1 MENDILD
8 SLEDLGYSGPALDD
22 GVFDSFV
29 ENGPCQQQ
37 FTELVSW
44 LTDQIKS
51 FTGLEE
57 HVNPI
62 TSSEDSAEFVMELSG
77 FLRELICPY
86 NHLYEGGPV
95 TERVNSKENKLQLL
109 DYLTSELA
117 TIRVLAVKKPGLL
130 KAADQNKPEDVK
142 ESDVAKHLKFMLM
155 GLSFPKPPVNVT
167 SFQLFSKVENKIK
180 EILTKHPMQVG
191 KPLLKARLSDMQW
204 EQILKINNSLALEYQ
219 TRREMLLK
227 RLDVTIQSF
236 MWGDNAKKK
245 QNDIAAVYQPIRKLL
260 MGKTAISVAQILAAR
275 DDLTRLEKTSSG
287 EARDKTRC
295 AINKVRIPKVPD
307 RGGRAWELEPPPP
320 EMPSFVKRVDQPQQQ
335 RPQSGYNSGRGDRGR
350 GDRERGGDRGG
361 GGRGGKVQGGW
372 GDNQSQQFG
381 GQWNQGGG
389 GGQGGRGGGG
399 YQGGGSGGYQGGGG
413 GGYQGSGGG
422 GYQGSGGGGYQG
434 GGGGG
439 GHRGGGGGY
448 DQEGRSGSARGG
460 RGGRGGGRGG
470 RGGNR

>member
-37 FTELVSW
+37 FTELVTW

-62 TSSEDSAEFVMELSG
+62 TSSDDSAEFVMELSG

-130 KAADQNKPEDVK
+130 KAADQNKPEDMK

-155 GLSFPKPPVNVT
+155 ALSFPKPPVNVT

-236 MWGDNAKKK
+236 MWADNAKKK

-260 MGKTAISVAQILAAR
+260 MGKTSISVAQILAAR

-335 RPQSGYNSGRGDRGR
+335 RPQSGYNRGRGDRG
-350 GDRERGGDRGG
+350 RGGDRGG

-399 YQGGGSGGYQGGGG
+399 DRKSVV
-413 GGYQGSGGG
+413 
-422 GYQGSGGGGYQG
+422 
-434 GGGGG
+434 
-439 GHRGGGGGY
+439 
-448 DQEGRSGSARGG
+448 
-460 RGGRGGGRGG
+460 
-470 RGGNR
+470 